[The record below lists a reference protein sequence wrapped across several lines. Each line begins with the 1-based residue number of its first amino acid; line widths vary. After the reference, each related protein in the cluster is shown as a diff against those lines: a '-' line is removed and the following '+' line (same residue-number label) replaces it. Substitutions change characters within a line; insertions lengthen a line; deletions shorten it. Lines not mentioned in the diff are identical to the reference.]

1 MEKNNEWLN
10 DEYVKEWFI
19 GLSEASTHNYTKE
32 FPKWL
37 AFIKMTPTEQ
47 IDKRLNDLQSKN
59 PRIRAFFER
68 KVVEFKDKLEKEGY
82 AKNTIEKN
90 YLRTVQSFFAR
101 NRLALEFK
109 RGELTVERRRKV
121 EKAWVP
127 SNEEIRVMYS
137 MADLRDRALLLML
150 YHSGYSEI
158 DVSNMNIEDFDFYD
172 KNGEW
177 KASGHMYHK
186 RFREKTDVEHMTCIS
201 EECLH
206 DIKLMLQARNFPKDG
221 ALFLS
226 HKNQRLSVRFIHQA
240 LKKLCAKAHPDK
252 AKLFETKNLRDTYHD
267 ALARADVKEAIQK
280 RMFGHKP
287 QGAEANYYVSAETIK
302 EAYKKAFRYLTINS
316 GRREREELE
325 TVHKQIT
332 ELQATIKMMTHMY
345 GNRIYEDAIKK
356 VRGEKFS
363 QDMTVLHE
371 KFERGEITL
380 EEYDDKTNQAL
391 KLALKK
397 S

>member
-1 MEKNNEWLN
+1 MEKNNEWIN

-37 AFIKMTPTEQ
+37 KFIDMTPTKQ
-47 IDKRLNDLQSKN
+47 IDKRLDDLQSKN
-59 PRIRAFFER
+59 PRVRAFFER

-121 EKAWVP
+121 EKDWVP

-158 DVSNMNIEDFDFYD
+158 DVSQMNIEDFDFYD

-177 KASGHMYHK
+177 KKDFNGEHMYHK
-186 RFREKTDVEHMTCIS
+186 RYREKTDIEHMTCVS
-201 EECLH
+201 AECLH
-206 DIKLMLQARNFPKDG
+206 DLKLMLQARNFPKKDT
-221 ALFLS
+221 LFLS
-226 HKNQRLSVRFIHQA
+226 HKNARLSVRFIHQA

-252 AKLFETKNLRDTYHD
+252 AKMFETKSLRDAYHD
-267 ALARADVKEAIQK
+267 ALARADVKEILQK

-287 QGAEANYYVSAETIK
+287 QGAEANYYVSPETIK
-302 EAYKKAFRYLTINS
+302 EAYKKMFRYLTINS
-316 GRREREELE
+316 GRREREVIETLTKNLNALE
-325 TVHKQIT
+325 TKNDTLQKTLQLLMKQLLKEGT
-332 ELQATIKMMTHMY
+332 LSKEA
-345 GNRIYEDAIKK
+345 YE
-356 VRGEKFS
+356 R
-363 QDMTVLHE
+363 
-371 KFERGEITL
+371 
-380 EEYDDKTNQAL
+380 AL
-391 KLALKK
+391 KLFNA
-397 S
+397 